1 LDRGRSRLLQS
12 RSIRRTARKRT
23 RRDDGRRLN
32 WVLAAIN
39 NAHRA
44 VVRASSENALYHAVC
59 EALTSATPFT
69 LATIS
74 VADEDPARAIR
85 VVAAAGKAIGYLDGL
100 TVTWDDGP
108 LGNGPGGRAWR
119 TGEIQFNDD
128 LLADAR
134 FNPWR
139 ERALAHGLRSSF
151 VLPVSLPGGAVAVLL
166 SVYSERRA
174 AVDAQQL
181 EHFRLLGDDLGV
193 CIEVLRGRAAL
204 QAALE
209 RSERQDR
216 ELALLQ
222 RTIENNVAGVVVTDA
237 DNRIA
242 AVNPAFETLFGYRQ
256 QDLIGRDPALLASG
270 RHGTEYF
277 RAMWDELR
285 AHGHWAGDIVNRGR
299 DGREIVCWLSIAAVE
314 NAEGQVA
321 HYIGSFRDITEQ
333 IQSMEALRREQCF
346 ADAIMES
353 MPGIVYFYDRSGRFR
368 RWNRNFLDVTGYSPE
383 EVVRM
388 QPLDFC
394 AAEHRAALWEWS
406 ESVFTRGED
415 ALEAAFLTK
424 AGQTIPYLLT
434 GRRLHYAGEDFLIGV
449 GIDISKR
456 KAAERTLDAHVEQLQ
471 SLSRQVLEIQETERN
486 ALGRELHD
494 TVAQDIGA
502 VCLNLTILRDLL
514 GGPPA
519 AAVAQRLEDS
529 QKLLEDAAERLRDV
543 MAELRPPGLDEFGL
557 MMALGEHAERVA
569 RRAGF
574 AITLRGEDPQPR
586 FAAPVAIALFRITQ
600 EALNNIVKHAHASHV
615 TISLSAAPDRVELE
629 IRDDGIGFEPG
640 ASPARAHGGMGMLTM
655 AERAESIGARCTV
668 ESTPGG
674 GTRVVITAPLPGRD
688 GPD

>member
-1 LDRGRSRLLQS
+1 MS
-12 RSIRRTARKRT
+12 RSVGRTPRKRT

-44 VVRASSENALYHAVC
+44 VVRASSENALYHSVC
-59 EALTSATPFT
+59 EALTSATPFA

-74 VADEDPARAIR
+74 VADDAPARAIR
-85 VVAAAGKAIGYLDGL
+85 VVAAAGRAVGYLDGL
-100 TVTWDDGP
+100 TVTWDDSP

-139 ERALAHGLRSSF
+139 ERALTHGLRSSF
-151 VLPVSLPGGAVAVLL
+151 VLPVSLPGGTVAVLL

-222 RTIENNVAGVVVTDA
+222 RVIENNVAGVVVTDA
-237 DNRIA
+237 QNRIA
-242 AVNPAFETLFGYRQ
+242 AANPALEALFGYRQ

-270 RHGTEYF
+270 RHGGEYF
-277 RAMWDELR
+277 RAMWEELR
-285 AHGHWAGDIVNRGR
+285 THGHWAGDIVNRGR
-299 DGREIVCWLSIAAVE
+299 DGREIVCWLSIAAVRD
-314 NAEGQVA
+314 AERRVT

-333 IQSMEALRREQCF
+333 IQSMEALRHEQRF
-346 ADAIMES
+346 ANSIMES
-353 MPGIVYFYDRSGRFR
+353 MPGIVYFCDRSGRFR
-368 RWNRNFLDVTGYSPE
+368 RWNRNFLDVTGYSSE

-394 AAEHRAALWEWS
+394 AAEHRQGLREWI

-415 ALEAAFLTK
+415 SLEAPFLTK
-424 AGQTIPYLLT
+424 FGQVIPYLLT

-456 KAAERTLDAHVEQLQ
+456 IAAERTLDVHIERLQ
-471 SLSRQVLEIQETERN
+471 SLSRQVLEIQEAERN

-502 VCLNLTILRDLL
+502 VSLNLTILHGLL
-514 GGPPA
+514 GGPPEA
-519 AAVAQRLEDS
+519 PVAQRLDDS
-529 QKLLEDAAERLRDV
+529 QKLLEEAAERLRDV

-557 MMALGEHAERVA
+557 MKALREHAERVA

-574 AITLRGEDPQPR
+574 FIVLSGADPQPP
-586 FAAPVAIALFRITQ
+586 FASPVAIALFRITQ
-600 EALNNIVKHAHASHV
+600 EALNNIVKHARAAQV
-615 TISLSAAPDRVELE
+615 NISLRAAADRVQLE
-629 IRDDGIGFEPG
+629 IRDDGVGFDP
-640 ASPARAHGGMGMLTM
+640 AATSARANGGMGMLTM
-655 AERAESIGARCTV
+655 AERAESIGAHC
-668 ESTPGG
+668 SIQSSPGG
-674 GTRVVITAPLPGRD
+674 GTRVIVTAPRPGRS
-688 GPD
+688 GSE